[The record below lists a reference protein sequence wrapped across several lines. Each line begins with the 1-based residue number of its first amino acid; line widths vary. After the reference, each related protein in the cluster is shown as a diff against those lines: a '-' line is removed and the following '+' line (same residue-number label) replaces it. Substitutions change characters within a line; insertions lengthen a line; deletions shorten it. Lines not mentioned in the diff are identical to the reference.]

1 MSSIRNLDEFYQK
14 GVVVTSITAK
24 TAEREKF
31 ELEQEAAEKEFQR
44 QQETREKSFQRRK
57 DFLLFL
63 VRDLLGY
70 ILAFLLICTIAY
82 KSMIILQNPS
92 RTADEDKF
100 ATSALIAIT
109 TGVVGFATGR
119 TVIVK

>member
-1 MSSIRNLDEFYQK
+1 MLTNLREQFAQEGIVVSS
-14 GVVVTSITAK
+14 VTIK

-31 ELEQEAAEKEFQR
+31 DLDQEAADRKL
-44 QQETREKSFQRRK
+44 QRRK

-63 VRDLLGY
+63 ARDLLGY

-82 KSMIILQNPS
+82 KSMIILQNSS